1 MSTESERRTDTT
13 EAQQDSVKAGET
25 RAESR
30 YDRTAETGRGPV
42 AEPAGEPGAAQRDA
56 ERPVHPAS
64 VEDAGQART
73 TGETPAQGTGEA
85 QSVRENASAGQRAA
99 DTERPELVDDAGR
112 GAGTSGRAVPSGP
125 ATGGGITQADA
136 AEDRPVPLF
145 AETDRD
151 RLRTQWREV
160 QVTFVDSP
168 RDAVSRADELLG
180 DIIHQLTTTYEQ
192 RKRELDER
200 RGDTSDTEGLRQ
212 ALRGYRSFF
221 DQLLSIGG

>member
-1 MSTESERRTDTT
+1 MSTEFERRTYTT
-13 EAQQDSVKAGET
+13 EAQRDSAKAGET
-25 RAESR
+25 RVESG
-30 YDRTAETGRGPV
+30 YDRAAETGRGPEV
-42 AEPAGEPGAAQRDA
+42 EPGQARHDA
-56 ERPVHPAS
+56 ERTANPDSVDPAGRAPAT
-64 VEDAGQART
+64 E
-73 TGETPAQGTGEA
+73 ETP
-85 QSVRENASAGQRAA
+85 VREVGESEPLGEHASAGPRATGA
-99 DTERPELVDDAGR
+99 ERPEHGGDSGSSGVA
-112 GAGTSGRAVPSGP
+112 TSEQAVPAGP
-125 ATGGGITQADA
+125 ATGSGVTPSAAA
-136 AEDRPVPLF
+136 AEEQPVPLF

-168 RDAVSRADELLG
+168 RDAVHRADELLD

>member
-1 MSTESERRTDTT
+1 MSTESERRTYTT
-13 EAQQDSVKAGET
+13 EAQQDSAKAGET
-25 RAESR
+25 RAESG
-30 YDRTAETGRGPV
+30 YDRTGETGHGP
-42 AEPAGEPGAAQRDA
+42 EIEPGAARHDA
-56 ERPVHPAS
+56 EQTASMESVDAAGGASTTEQTPVH
-64 VEDAGQART
+64 GAR
-73 TGETPAQGTGEA
+73 ESEPL
-85 QSVRENASAGQRAA
+85 RENVSAGQHAPT
-99 DTERPELVDDAGR
+99 TERPEHLED
-112 GAGTSGRAVPSGP
+112 SGRSGVATSEQAVPAGSAIGSGV
-125 ATGGGITQADA
+125 TQSAAA
-136 AEDRPVPLF
+136 AEEQPVPLF

-168 RDAVSRADELLG
+168 RDAVHRADELLG